1 MKFKL
6 LFYKQILYIF
16 LLTIT
21 LLKIFFSTTFLY
33 ADSFDIKNIE
43 ISKKFDINFQKKDVI
58 NSGFK
63 IGFKNLILK
72 IVNSKDLKKLNNVS
86 LSDIKTIVDSFSI
99 KEEKFIDDI
108 YYVKLDVSFN
118 RKRIYSI
125 LEKQNVFPSLPQK
138 KTVLF
143 IPILIDEE
151 KKNIV
156 LFSENVF
163 FQQWQDR
170 IDKNHQLDYVLPVE
184 DIDDIKMIKSK
195 YNSLEDY
202 NFESIIK
209 KYSLNNYIISLFY
222 KNENRIR
229 VLSKINLNDQLIID
243 NQLFK
248 NFNFVEV
255 PNLIDDLKILY
266 EDYWKKE
273 NQINT
278 SIKLPLLIA
287 LDIKDDKK
295 IENFETFLENYD
307 LVSNFNVRS
316 LDNKKIY
323 YQIVFNGTPKNFIS
337 NVEKSG
343 FNLDIKNKIWN
354 LE

>member
-138 KTVLF
+138 KNSF
-143 IPILIDEE
+143 I
-151 KKNIV
+151 
-156 LFSENVF
+156 
-163 FQQWQDR
+163 
-170 IDKNHQLDYVLPVE
+170 Y
-184 DIDDIKMIKSK
+184 
-195 YNSLEDY
+195 
-202 NFESIIK
+202 
-209 KYSLNNYIISLFY
+209 
-222 KNENRIR
+222 
-229 VLSKINLNDQLIID
+229 
-243 NQLFK
+243 
-248 NFNFVEV
+248 
-255 PNLIDDLKILY
+255 
-266 EDYWKKE
+266 
-273 NQINT
+273 
-278 SIKLPLLIA
+278 
-287 LDIKDDKK
+287 
-295 IENFETFLENYD
+295 
-307 LVSNFNVRS
+307 SNFN
-316 LDNKKIY
+316 
-323 YQIVFNGTPKNFIS
+323 
-337 NVEKSG
+337 
-343 FNLDIKNKIWN
+343 
-354 LE
+354 

>member
-63 IGFKNLILK
+63 IAFKNLISK
-72 IVNSKDLKKLNNVS
+72 IVNSKDLKKLDNVQ
-86 LSDIKTIVDSFSI
+86 LSDIKTIVDNFSI

-138 KTVLF
+138 KKVLF

-151 KKNIV
+151 NKNIV

-163 FQQWQDR
+163 FQKWQDK
-170 IDKNHQLDYVLPVE
+170 IDENHQLDYVLPVE
-184 DIDDIKMIKSK
+184 DIDDIKIIKSK

-209 KYSLNNYIISLFY
+209 KYSLNNYVISLFY
-222 KNENRIR
+222 KNQNRIR

-248 NFNFVEV
+248 NFSFVEV
-255 PNLIDDLKILY
+255 DNLINDLKTVY

-278 SIKLPLLIA
+278 SIRLPLLIA

-295 IENFETFLENYD
+295 IKDFESFLENYD

-337 NVEKSG
+337 SVEKSG

>member
-1 MKFKL
+1 MYFH
-6 LFYKQILYIF
+6 LY
-16 LLTIT
+16 
-21 LLKIFFSTTFLY
+21 LK
-33 ADSFDIKNIE
+33 
-43 ISKKFDINFQKKDVI
+43 
-58 NSGFK
+58 
-63 IGFKNLILK
+63 
-72 IVNSKDLKKLNNVS
+72 
-86 LSDIKTIVDSFSI
+86 
-99 KEEKFIDDI
+99 
-108 YYVKLDVSFN
+108 
-118 RKRIYSI
+118 
-125 LEKQNVFPSLPQK
+125 K

-151 KKNIV
+151 KNIV

-163 FQQWQDR
+163 FQEWQDR
-170 IDKNHQLDYVLPVE
+170 IDKNHQLDYVLPLE

-222 KNENRIR
+222 KNENSIR

-243 NQLFK
+243 NQLFE
-248 NFNFVEV
+248 NFSFVKV
-255 PNLIDDLKILY
+255 PDLIDDLKILY

-295 IENFETFLENYD
+295 IKNFETFLENYD

-316 LDNKKIY
+316 LDNKKDLLSDS
-323 YQIVFNGTPKNFIS
+323 F
-337 NVEKSG
+337 
-343 FNLDIKNKIWN
+343 
-354 LE
+354 

>member
-1 MKFKL
+1 M
-6 LFYKQILYIF
+6 
-16 LLTIT
+16 
-21 LLKIFFSTTFLY
+21 
-33 ADSFDIKNIE
+33 
-43 ISKKFDINFQKKDVI
+43 
-58 NSGFK
+58 
-63 IGFKNLILK
+63 
-72 IVNSKDLKKLNNVS
+72 
-86 LSDIKTIVDSFSI
+86 
-99 KEEKFIDDI
+99 
-108 YYVKLDVSFN
+108 
-118 RKRIYSI
+118 
-125 LEKQNVFPSLPQK
+125 
-138 KTVLF
+138 
-143 IPILIDEE
+143 
-151 KKNIV
+151 
-156 LFSENVF
+156 
-163 FQQWQDR
+163 
-170 IDKNHQLDYVLPVE
+170 E
-184 DIDDIKMIKSK
+184 DIDDIKIIKSK

-209 KYSLNNYIISLFY
+209 KYSLNNYVISLFY
-222 KNENRIR
+222 KNQNRIR

-248 NFNFVEV
+248 NFSFVEV
-255 PNLIDDLKILY
+255 DNLINDLKTVY

-278 SIKLPLLIA
+278 SIRLPLLIA

-295 IENFETFLENYD
+295 IKDFESFLENYD

-337 NVEKSG
+337 SVEKSG